1 MFTQSA
7 ANISTFD
14 PIRADGW
21 KSQTCT
27 ININQSA
34 WAMIESPKRF
44 NGETDKRMFV
54 QGSKASAQQ
63 KFQLKKGDLNRNNI

>member
-1 MFTQSA
+1 MFTQAA

-21 KSQTCT
+21 KNQTCT
-27 ININQSA
+27 ININKSA

-44 NGETDKRMFV
+44 NGEADKRMFV
-54 QGSKASAQQ
+54 QGLKASDHL
-63 KFQLKKGDLNRNNI
+63 KFQLKKGYFNRNNI